1 MTKLKKKLALLA
13 AVSLLS
19 LPAVSF
25 AAEDAE
31 SHTGIVDL
39 ELVESSSTDSTE
51 TTDTT
56 EPTETTESSETSE
69 TSESSE
75 SSSSS
80 ESDSSSD
87 SSSSSE
93 ISSESSETERSR
105 DRLPVTG
112 GGTGGGT
119 TSGTTSGGSKLP
131 STGDTVNFLATFM
144 GTILL
149 GVSGILLLKRKKGGD
164 A

>member
-1 MTKLKKKLALLA
+1 MTKLKKNLALLA

-19 LPAVSF
+19 LPAVSY
-25 AAEDAE
+25 AAEDAL
-31 SHTGIVDL
+31 SHTGVVDL
-39 ELVESSSTDSTE
+39 ELVESSSTDSTD
-51 TTDTT
+51 TTD
-56 EPTETTESSETSE
+56 TTESSETSE
-69 TSESSE
+69 TSEGSE

-93 ISSESSETERSR
+93 TSSESSETERSR

-119 TSGTTSGGSKLP
+119 TGGTTSGGSKLP

>member
-39 ELVESSSTDSTE
+39 ELVESSSADSTE

-56 EPTETTESSETSE
+56 EPTETTESSETTE

-112 GGTGGGT
+112 GGTTG
-119 TSGTTSGGSKLP
+119 GTTSGGSKLP
-131 STGDTVNFLATFM
+131 STGDTVNFVATFM

>member
-56 EPTETTESSETSE
+56 EPTETTESSETTE

-112 GGTGGGT
+112 GGTTG
-119 TSGTTSGGSKLP
+119 GTTSGGSKLP
-131 STGDTVNFLATFM
+131 STGDTVNFVATFM

>member
-75 SSSSS
+75 SASSS

-112 GGTGGGT
+112 GGTTG
-119 TSGTTSGGSKLP
+119 GTTSGGSKLP